1 MRVLLGFEMSVCGIY
16 EIRACQAR
24 EMYRSKHK
32 ARVPRAS
39 TADIV
44 LYVTVLVTPADLQH
58 NEGDAGEARLGLGVA
73 FKEGG
78 PSRNDH
84 SGYLDSRQVRL
95 PNNRIWGQKFGRSS
109 ELGSGGDLLC
119 RKRASVVCSRS

>member
-1 MRVLLGFEMSVCGIY
+1 MKAG
-16 EIRACQAR
+16 QAR
-24 EMYRSKHK
+24 EMYSSTHK
-32 ARVPRAS
+32 ARVPPAS

-44 LYVTVLVTPADLQH
+44 LYLPVFVAPADLQH
-58 NEGDAGEARLGLGVA
+58 NEGDAGEARSGLGVA

-95 PNNRIWGQKFGRSS
+95 PNNRIWGQKLGRSS
-109 ELGSGGDLLC
+109 ELGSSGDLLC
-119 RKRASVVCSRS
+119 RKRAGFVCSQS